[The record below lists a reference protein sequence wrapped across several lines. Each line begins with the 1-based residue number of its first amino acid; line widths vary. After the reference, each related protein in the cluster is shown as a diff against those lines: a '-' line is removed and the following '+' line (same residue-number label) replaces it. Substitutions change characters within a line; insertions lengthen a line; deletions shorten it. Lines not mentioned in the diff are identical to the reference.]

1 MFCVKGLSESGRLTS
16 VPSKYFFEKDLND
29 DCINSEAET
38 IPIIDF
44 SMLTSGSPEQRY
56 KTIQAIGNACLKW
69 GFFEVIN
76 HGVPNTLRDEMIRAS
91 ESFFDLSDEQKRE
104 YAGKKLFDP
113 IRWGT
118 SFNVNVDKTLF
129 WRDYLKIHVHPQ
141 FNAPQNPLGF
151 SETIQEYCKRVRE
164 LANEL
169 LKGIMESL
177 GLEESYIQKAMDLET
192 DSHQLLVVNLY
203 PPCPQPEVVM
213 GLPPHS
219 DHGLLTILM
228 QNDHI
233 LSNGKYKSV
242 LHRAVVNGK
251 ATRISVATAHGPP
264 LDTVVGPA
272 QDLLDNENRPPLY
285 RGIKY
290 REYLQL
296 QQSNQLK
303 GKSCLDHVK
312 VNINDTFTMERRCR
326 NYLINGLNM
335 YCNSATGTHL
345 RSTPSMARDIGS
357 FKETFRVP
365 NERDATVGVIDPRA
379 HKDRASFQNITDTI
393 GFSYQFLPEQK
404 NVTWT
409 IVRKVRSVTR
419 EQVRLLRVTVHDE
432 SNT

>member
-1 MFCVKGLSESGRLTS
+1 MFCVKGLIESGRLTS
-16 VPSKYFFEKDLND
+16 VPSRYFFEKDLKD
-29 DCINSEAET
+29 DCINSEVET

-76 HGVPNTLRDEMIRAS
+76 HGVPNTLRDEMMRAS

-228 QNDHI
+228 QNDHVGLHVRHDGKWIPINPPPGSFVVNIGDHMEI

-296 QQSNQLK
+296 QQSNQLN

-312 VNINDTFTMERRCR
+312 VNINDTC
-326 NYLINGLNM
+326 
-335 YCNSATGTHL
+335 C
-345 RSTPSMARDIGS
+345 
-357 FKETFRVP
+357 K
-365 NERDATVGVIDPRA
+365 
-379 HKDRASFQNITDTI
+379 
-393 GFSYQFLPEQK
+393 
-404 NVTWT
+404 
-409 IVRKVRSVTR
+409 
-419 EQVRLLRVTVHDE
+419 
-432 SNT
+432 